1 VWQVIEPGRH
11 SDTCPRGLLIFF
23 FFSLLGSKLS
33 HRPYFMLFEYLHLHR
48 PDGWEGGV
56 RSCRIAHRTK
66 VVVGNIED
74 GRKEVV
80 DSRCSHVR
88 ISSWATLVSIVNG
101 GESAKNI
108 SSWPPFIMLNDHDP
122 AFTPERVLALLRN
135 ESVPTPPISVAR
147 HG

>member
-1 VWQVIEPGRH
+1 MAKLPPGDRLRMRCV
-11 SDTCPRGLLIFF
+11 TEYFVYQ
-23 FFSLLGSKLS
+23 LLGQHYGLWDTY
-33 HRPYFMLFEYLHLHR
+33 HN
-48 PDGWEGGV
+48 
-56 RSCRIAHRTK
+56 
-66 VVVGNIED
+66 VVVGNIEG
-74 GRKEVV
+74 GRTEVV

-135 ESVPTPPISVAR
+135 ESVPTPPMAVAG